1 MIIILSLVKYL
12 FTYFLAL
19 FIWNIFYISG
29 IENFYLRL
37 VSPSIYLVS
46 TYAIPPSKL
55 EDNIS
60 KSQGILSPS
69 LINII
74 FA

>member
-12 FTYFLAL
+12 FTYYLAL
-19 FIWNIFYISG
+19 FIWNIVCISG
-29 IENFYLRL
+29 IENFCFRL

-46 TYAIPPSKL
+46 IYAIPSYKF

-74 FA
+74 SA